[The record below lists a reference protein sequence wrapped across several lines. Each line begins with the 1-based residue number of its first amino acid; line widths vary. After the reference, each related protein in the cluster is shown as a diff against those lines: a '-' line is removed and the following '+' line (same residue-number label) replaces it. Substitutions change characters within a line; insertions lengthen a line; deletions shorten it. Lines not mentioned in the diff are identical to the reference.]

1 MTGNPFAPPSAVVAD
16 VGSAQ
21 TLSSQPPFFAV
32 SLLKLVVLSICTFG
46 IYELYWFYKNW
57 QLIKDREG
65 STLSP
70 ALRAVFA
77 VFFCYQ
83 CLARIGDFAT
93 PALAKSRL
101 AAGPLAVGWILTTLL
116 NRLPGGYGLA
126 ALLAVAFLIPVQ
138 SRANQINEAL
148 SPGHD
153 PNSRF
158 TFWNWV
164 LVVCGLILVPLA
176 VVGTFVTPP

>member
-57 QLIKDREG
+57 LLIKDREA
-65 STLSP
+65 SAISP

-116 NRLPGGYGLA
+116 NRLPGGTGWLRYWPLPSSFLCKAAPTKSTRRSVLA
-126 ALLAVAFLIPVQ
+126 TIRTAASLSGTGFSSFVA
-138 SRANQINEAL
+138 
-148 SPGHD
+148 
-153 PNSRF
+153 
-158 TFWNWV
+158 
-164 LVVCGLILVPLA
+164 
-176 VVGTFVTPP
+176 